1 MEKLGIELGKSD
13 LKNKNY
19 KVAFSWPVEARS
31 RRHRVIIAIALGD
44 RVPLPSRSTHTV

>member
-19 KVAFSWPVEARS
+19 KVAFSRSVETRS
-31 RRHRVIIAIALGD
+31 HRHRVMVAIALGD